1 VSSRKKTR
9 VLSIDV
15 LAAELDRLPGPP
27 PRALV
32 LAFSGGLD
40 STVLLHLLAGLRDRH
55 DLRLRA
61 VHFDHGISPDSRAWA
76 QYCVGACDELGV
88 PLAVERLDIRVDGQG
103 LEAAARSARY
113 AFLEQDLGVDELL
126 LTAHHRDDQAET
138 LLLRLFRGAGT
149 RGLAGLLPVR
159 DFSRGRLARP
169 LLGFTRAAI
178 RAYADAH
185 GLQWVDDA
193 SNGDTAI
200 DRNHVRHE
208 LLPALRSRWP
218 GVDTVLAR
226 TAGLL
231 ADQRELLEERARDDW
246 QLCQRGDDL
255 GLSAC
260 SELSDPRLR
269 NLLVHWLAGESPS
282 MGHIEQIVHQ
292 IRHPSA
298 TARAVVRWPG
308 GEVRRY
314 RDRLQRK
321 RVLGEG
327 AAFEYLWDPSEPL
340 EIQAAGIVLHS
351 RAVFGAGLAREWLV
365 GALRVRNR
373 QGGERCRLPGQ
384 THSRPVKKLLQ
395 EAGIPP
401 WERQRLPLLY
411 IGEDLAAI
419 GDRWVCAPYAAGAG
433 EPGFA
438 LRIER
443 KPA

>member
-1 VSSRKKTR
+1 MSSRKKTR
-9 VLSIDV
+9 VLNIDS

-32 LAFSGGLD
+32 LAYSGGLD
-40 STVLLHLLAGLRDRH
+40 STVLLHLLAGLRDRRG
-55 DLRLRA
+55 LPLRA

-76 QYCVGACDELGV
+76 QHCVGVCDDLSV
-88 PLAVERLDIRVDGQG
+88 PLKVERLDILLDGQG

-113 AFLEQDLGVDELL
+113 AFLEQDLGADELL
-126 LTAHHRDDQAET
+126 LTAHHRDDQTET
-138 LLLRLFRGAGT
+138 LLLRLFRGAGG

-169 LLGFTRAAI
+169 LLGFTRAKI

-193 SNGDTAI
+193 SNGDTAM

-218 GVDTVLAR
+218 GVDAVLAR

-231 ADQRELLEERARDDW
+231 ADQRVLLEERAREDW

-260 SELSDPRLR
+260 SNLSDPRLR
-269 NLLVHWLAGESPS
+269 NLLAHWLAGESPS
-282 MGHIEQIVHQ
+282 MQHIEEIVHQ

-298 TARAVVRWPG
+298 TARAVVHWPG

-321 RVLGEG
+321 HVPGDG
-327 AAFEYLWDPSEPL
+327 AAFDYLWDPSEPL
-340 EIQAAGIVLHS
+340 EIHAAGIVLHS
-351 RAVFGAGLAREWLV
+351 RAVRGAGLARERLA
-365 GALRVRNR
+365 GPLRVRNR

-384 THSRPVKKLLQ
+384 TQSRPVKKLLQ

-411 IGEDLAAI
+411 VGEDLAAI
-419 GDRWVCAPYAAGAG
+419 GDRWVCAPYAARSG